1 MYRITKI
8 ETPTPVT
15 KTNTSVSNST
25 SVETSN
31 SVRRLESKDT
41 KLKKRVLKNTN
52 VKGMSKNVQK
62 FSSSVNVGSN
72 KRKTMNLI
80 VCQSNTNVL
89 KAKTVNAIND
99 GSNIVCVSYGR
110 DVFMISHEKCVALYA
125 LTGDSRVKRALFTS
139 FVAAKSKNLEATS
152 VVAKS
157 RFSVAKT
164 PTTTNKVSNASS
176 LSLNSSQSRTLRN
189 YMKNKITTSRK
200 WQKWFEHQQ
209 SFNWSPKSKTAQS
222 TPSVSKSST
231 SVQKKFKTPVT
242 TQK

>member
-1 MYRITKI
+1 
-8 ETPTPVT
+8 
-15 KTNTSVSNST
+15 
-25 SVETSN
+25 
-31 SVRRLESKDT
+31 
-41 KLKKRVLKNTN
+41 
-52 VKGMSKNVQK
+52 MSKNVQK

-72 KRKTMNLI
+72 KRETTNLI
-80 VCQSNTNVL
+80 VCQSNANVL

-139 FVAAKSKNLEATS
+139 FVAAKSKNLGATS

-164 PTTTNKVSNASS
+164 PTTTNKVSNASL
-176 LSLNSSQSRTLRN
+176 LSPNSSQSRTLRN

-231 SVQKKFKTPVT
+231 SVQKKFKTLVT
-242 TQK
+242 TQKWVAKLSTLPSAFVSCDAGEQSASGMITSPQSLDMEIMFKSISQYVTYTTLRA